1 MGWFRKINKNGEDY
15 KPIGNVITATSLSV
29 SGPNLADGDVVRVMF
44 TTDIAGSDTSTPLA
58 LTWNGSATPIPVK
71 AMKSGSLVGM
81 YAFEYA
87 ANLYRY
93 ISAYATLELAYDE
106 TNAQFVV
113 VGNPVVLSG
122 SNYTIYADGWNGD
135 GNPVG
140 TIIAQYK
147 NSNPVGYLPLD
158 GTTFDQTKYPAL
170 YAYLGN
176 SNTLPDYREFAL
188 VGAGQNTTSAEIS
201 SDSHDVYTTGEAKND
216 CFQNHIH
223 SYLDCISLVDPSL
236 GYHMNQI
243 LKVAYGDDLVVSG
256 SGSVTQVKYRVSVT
270 ESHPLYGTARLA
282 SVTRGKRKAVYFYI
296 KAM

>member
-58 LTWNGSATPIPVK
+58 LTWNGGATPIPVK

-122 SNYTIYADGWNGD
+122 SNYTIYADGQKANLKQNEVIDNLLRQGIRATAVANGQQ
-135 GNPVG
+135 
-140 TIIAQYK
+140 IRI
-147 NSNPVGYLPLD
+147 
-158 GTTFDQTKYPAL
+158 
-170 YAYLGN
+170 
-176 SNTLPDYREFAL
+176 PDYAHCL
-188 VGAGQNTTSAEIS
+188 AIVSGIWGAGSGYNRINTTAIQPNLWQLGVTFKAYEGS
-201 SDSHDVYTTGEAKND
+201 SEVSTLRCDSTAGADMLCTN
-216 CFQNHIH
+216 
-223 SYLDCISLVDPSL
+223 
-236 GYHMNQI
+236 
-243 LKVAYGDDLVVSG
+243 VSG
-256 SGSVTQVKYRVSVT
+256 ITLYVTFIQVT
-270 ESHPLYGTARLA
+270 L
-282 SVTRGKRKAVYFYI
+282 
-296 KAM
+296 